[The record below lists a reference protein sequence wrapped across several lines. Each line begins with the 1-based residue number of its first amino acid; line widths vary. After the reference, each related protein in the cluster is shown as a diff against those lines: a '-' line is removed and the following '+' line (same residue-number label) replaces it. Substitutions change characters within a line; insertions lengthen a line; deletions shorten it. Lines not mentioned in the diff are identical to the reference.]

1 MIKHWTLDAFRK
13 EIHTFKRCSA
23 HQESKSH
30 VCWEVGDGMGVAAA
44 TVLSWG
50 RASDLIVSSS

>member
-1 MIKHWTLDAFRK
+1 MLLEKKYIHLKDALLAR
-13 EIHTFKRCSA
+13 SP
-23 HQESKSH
+23 SPVS
-30 VCWEVGDGMGVAAA
+30 VGKWVTAMGVAAA